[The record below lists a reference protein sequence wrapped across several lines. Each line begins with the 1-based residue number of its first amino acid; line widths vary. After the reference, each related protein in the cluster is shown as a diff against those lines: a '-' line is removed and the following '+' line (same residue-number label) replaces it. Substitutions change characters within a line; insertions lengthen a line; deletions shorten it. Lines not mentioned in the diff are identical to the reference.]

1 MKIEIKKFE
10 KIDICILSTYGHC
23 GLDWVT
29 SLLDN
34 HEEILIMPSFSY
46 FRCFYY
52 IETWNKKF
60 NLSDINIDNKKIV
73 HEFVRL
79 FKEDKRQQNQ
89 RRKFLFSTKQFKIF
103 EKSLQNWL
111 DNSKIKNRYRSLFLG
126 IHYAFAKVYNL
137 DLKKKKYYCTSRTC
151 TFLL

>member
-1 MKIEIKKFE
+1 MKKEIKKFE
-10 KIDICILSTYGHC
+10 KIEICILSTYGHC
-23 GLDWVT
+23 GLDWLT

-60 NLSDINIDNKKIV
+60 DLADMNIDNKKIV
-73 HEFVRL
+73 SEFVRL
-79 FKEDKRQQNQ
+79 FKKDRRQQNQ
-89 RRKFLFSTKQFKIF
+89 RRKFLFSKMQFKIF

-111 DNSKIKNRYRSLFLG
+111 DYSEIKNRYRSLFLG
-126 IHYAFAKVYNL
+126 
-137 DLKKKKYYCTSRTC
+137 KKYYCVSRTC
-151 TFLL
+151 AFLL